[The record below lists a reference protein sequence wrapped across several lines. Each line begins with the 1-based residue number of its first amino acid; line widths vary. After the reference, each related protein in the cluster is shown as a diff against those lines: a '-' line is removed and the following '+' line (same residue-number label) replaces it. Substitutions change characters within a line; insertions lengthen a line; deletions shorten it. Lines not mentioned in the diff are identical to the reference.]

1 MATKSFKIALFIG
14 VILFS
19 ASLKAQGLL
28 SYFKLTADDTKHE
41 RFDRIAVD
49 IYHNT
54 FLNLPT
60 NVEVKPYSVGISA
73 YWYKD
78 IPFGEKSRM
87 AFAFGAGLSRYN
99 IHHNGQFEERDDFT
113 HYEKIPDSINY
124 RLNKFSFNYIDFPVE
139 LRLRKVNGKHK
150 LKFYPGFK
158 GGILVNNFNKWKTK
172 DIKYKLYNM
181 PNTLLYNY
189 GPTLRLAWNKF
200 AIYGF
205 YSLTPFFEEGKGS
218 EIYPVAIGI
227 SWIRF

>member
-1 MATKSFKIALFIG
+1 MIKHTLIVFAL
-14 VILFS
+14 LFS
-19 ASLKAQGLL
+19 QLLEAQSNGLL

-49 IYHNT
+49 VYHNT
-54 FLNLPT
+54 FLTLPEG
-60 NVEVKPYSVGISA
+60 VEVKPYSVGISA

-78 IPFGEKSRM
+78 IPFGEKSRT

-99 IHHNGQFEERDDFT
+99 IHHNGQFEERNGFT
-113 HYEKIPDSINY
+113 HYEQLPDSVSY
-124 RLNKFSFNYIDFPVE
+124 KSNKFSFNYIDIPLE
-139 LRLRKVNGKHK
+139 LRFRKVKGKHNF
-150 LKFYPGFK
+150 KFYPGLK
-158 GGILVNNFNKWKTK
+158 AGVLVNNFNKWRTK

-181 PNTLLYNY
+181 PNALPYNY

-205 YSLTPFFEEGKGS
+205 YSLTSFFEEGYGT
-218 EIYPVAIGI
+218 ELYPIAIGI